1 MRLWK
6 GLTVLSL
13 LGILVVPHAARA
25 QTGTET
31 KATVP
36 ELMKFREVIY
46 SLWPAAYTTKDTALM
61 RKLWPDIRKYGAA
74 VEKAELPGALSEK
87 KDAWQKGLA
96 RLKAAEKAYG
106 EALAKGKM
114 EDKLKAAE
122 DLHTAYEGLVLAI
135 RPVIKE
141 LVAFQEVFNRIYHSY
156 LPAKDAQAFKEALPL
171 LTARMDTLNKAALP
185 KQLAGKQAEF
195 DKARALLTEKVQKV
209 LQNQPCCTWTYTEKA
224 VEEMHTAYQALE
236 QLFD

>member
-6 GLTVLSL
+6 GLTALSL
-13 LGILVVPHAARA
+13 LGILVVAHAPA